1 MVFISPLC
9 TPDIVDEDTGVLFVG
24 NGKEDVCGVSNSV
37 WVFFFGGHMC
47 VSVIPNYANLLL
59 LGKRVIETPDYCPLL
74 PI

>member
-1 MVFISPLC
+1 MVCLILC
-9 TPDIVDEDTGVLFVG
+9 GF
-24 NGKEDVCGVSNSV
+24 
-37 WVFFFGGHMC
+37 FFFGGHMC